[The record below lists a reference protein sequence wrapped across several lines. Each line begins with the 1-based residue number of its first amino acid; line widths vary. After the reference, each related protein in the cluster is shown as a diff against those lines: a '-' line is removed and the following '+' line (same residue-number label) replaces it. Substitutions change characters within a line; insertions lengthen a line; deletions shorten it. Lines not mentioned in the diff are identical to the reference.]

1 MSGNRNQS
9 ADKVLELELLSST
22 SELLKLG
29 EEKRSVAGIT
39 IERRNNMLEL
49 VFLEISLKQSLR
61 NYSFHLLF
69 LKVN

>member
-9 ADKVLELELLSST
+9 ADKVLEVELLSST

-39 IERRNNMLEL
+39 VERDGIICL
-49 VFLEISLKQSLR
+49 SWC
-61 NYSFHLLF
+61 F
-69 LKVN
+69 LK